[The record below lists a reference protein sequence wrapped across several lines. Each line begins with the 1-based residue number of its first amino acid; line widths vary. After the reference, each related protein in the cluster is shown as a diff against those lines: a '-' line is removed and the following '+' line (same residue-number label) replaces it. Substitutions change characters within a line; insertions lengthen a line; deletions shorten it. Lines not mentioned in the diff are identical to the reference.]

1 MTADATLS
9 IGLIVLVLGILIN
22 IYGFFNNRKKD
33 IKGDAKEI
41 YDIRESLVKI
51 DMKTGQINT
60 TMNEIRSDVRAI
72 SSKINDLEKD
82 LEKLRGRVTA
92 IEKEIEGGA
101 KHE

>member
-9 IGLIVLVLGILIN
+9 IGLIVLVMGIALN
-22 IYGFFNNRKKD
+22 LYGFFSNRKKD

-41 YDIRESLVKI
+41 YDIRENLVKI

-60 TMNEIRSDVRAI
+60 TMNDIRSDVRAI
-72 SSKINDLEKD
+72 SSKISDLEREVTLLKQ
-82 LEKLRGRVTA
+82 RVDRLDH
-92 IEKEIEGGA
+92 EVEGG

>member
-9 IGLIVLVLGILIN
+9 IGLIVLVMGIALN
-22 IYGFFNNRKKD
+22 LYGFFSNRKKD

-60 TMNEIRSDVRAI
+60 TMNDIRSDVRAI
-72 SSKINDLEKD
+72 SSKISDLEREVAMLKQ
-82 LEKLRGRVTA
+82 RVDRLDH
-92 IEKEIEGGA
+92 EMEGGQ
-101 KHE
+101 HE

>member
-9 IGLIVLVLGILIN
+9 IGLIVLIMGIALN
-22 IYGFFNNRKKD
+22 LYGFFSNRKKD

-60 TMNEIRSDVRAI
+60 TMNDIRSDVRAI
-72 SSKINDLEKD
+72 SSKISDLEREVAMLKQ
-82 LEKLRGRVTA
+82 RVDRLDH
-92 IEKEIEGGA
+92 EMEGG
-101 KHE
+101 KLE

>member
-9 IGLIVLVLGILIN
+9 IGLIVLVVGIALN
-22 IYGFFNNRKKD
+22 LYGFFSNRKKD

-41 YDIRESLVKI
+41 YDIRENLVKI

-60 TMNEIRSDVRAI
+60 TMNDIRSDVRAI
-72 SSKINDLEKD
+72 SSKIGDLEREVTLLKQ
-82 LEKLRGRVTA
+82 RVDRLDY
-92 IEKEIEGGA
+92 EMEGG

>member
-9 IGLIVLVLGILIN
+9 IGLIVLVIGIALN
-22 IYGFFNNRKKD
+22 LYGFFSNRKKD

-60 TMNEIRSDVRAI
+60 TMNDIRSDVRAI
-72 SSKINDLEKD
+72 SSKISDLEREVAMLKQ
-82 LEKLRGRVTA
+82 RVDRLDH
-92 IEKEIEGGA
+92 EMEGG

>member
-9 IGLIVLVLGILIN
+9 IGLIVLVMGIALN
-22 IYGFFNNRKKD
+22 LYGFFSSRKKD

-60 TMNEIRSDVRAI
+60 TMNDIRSDVRAI
-72 SSKINDLEKD
+72 SSKISDLEREVAMLKQ
-82 LEKLRGRVTA
+82 RVDRLDH
-92 IEKEIEGGA
+92 EMEGG
-101 KHE
+101 KLE

>member
-9 IGLIVLVLGILIN
+9 IGLIVLVIGIALN
-22 IYGFFNNRKKD
+22 LYGFFSNRKKD

-60 TMNEIRSDVRAI
+60 TMNDIRSDVRAI
-72 SSKINDLEKD
+72 SSKISDLEREVAMLKQ
-82 LEKLRGRVTA
+82 RVDRLDH
-92 IEKEIEGGA
+92 EMEGG
-101 KHE
+101 KLE

>member
-9 IGLIVLVLGILIN
+9 IGLIVLVMGIALN
-22 IYGFFNNRKKD
+22 LYGFFSNRKKD

-60 TMNEIRSDVRAI
+60 TMNDIRSDVRAI
-72 SSKINDLEKD
+72 SSKISDLEREVTLLKQ
-82 LEKLRGRVTA
+82 RVDRLDH
-92 IEKEIEGGA
+92 EVEGG